1 MIGAWRRIGAIAGL
15 ALLASGCAAA
25 AARTAAPSG
34 EPPPPVVQVLPN
46 GLTLI
51 VQDHRAADIVAV
63 YLWVATGVR
72 YERPDGLGYAHF
84 QEHMLF
90 KGTERFGPGYID
102 RTVEGIG
109 GRSNAFTSFD
119 YTSFQI
125 TVPTEATQTAI
136 ELLDDM
142 AFRSTFDPKEIVAER
157 EVIFE
162 EARIEQDNPKT
173 AIIRQ
178 LYGLVFGD
186 HPYGRP
192 VLGTPETMNAATQD
206 KLKAFNRRYY
216 TPENMTLV
224 VVGPVDTGRVRAMTD
239 RTLGRA
245 RRTGYAP
252 PQTPPLG
259 PLSGV
264 VRRTVERP
272 EQQAHL
278 ALGWQAPSLT
288 DADSF
293 PLDLLSTI
301 MAGSKSSRL
310 PKILRDAE
318 GLVSGISM
326 SNSSLQLSG
335 IVYVQAELE
344 AADVERAERRILEEI
359 ARIQQEGPSEEERQL
374 AVTKA
379 ESEHAFSYETSD
391 GVASA
396 YGIAHTTGKLE
407 DELRYVERL
416 RTVTREQIRDAA
428 RKYLPLTDYARI
440 AFLPGKPK

>member
-1 MIGAWRRIGAIAGL
+1 MAAVF
-15 ALLASGCAAA
+15 ASGCA
-25 AARTAAPSG
+25 TASGRATAPAG
-34 EPPPPVVQVLPN
+34 EPPPPVLQVLPN

-90 KGTERFGPGYID
+90 KGTDKFAPGYID
-102 RTVEGIG
+102 RVVEGQG
-109 GRSNAFTSFD
+109 GRDNAFTSFD
-119 YTSFQI
+119 YTTFQI
-125 TVPTEATQTAI
+125 TVPSEAIRTAI

-142 AFRSTFDPKEIVAER
+142 AFRSTFDPKEITAER

-178 LYGLVFGD
+178 LYGLVFAD

-192 VLGTPETMNAATQD
+192 ALNHQ
-206 KLKAFNRRYY
+206 YY
-216 TPENMTLV
+216 TPENMALV
-224 VVGPVDTGRVRAMTD
+224 VVGPVEAKTVRAIVD
-239 RTLGRA
+239 RTFGRE
-245 RRTGYAP
+245 RRTGYAAP
-252 PQTPPLG
+252 TALPLR
-259 PLSGV
+259 PLSGL

-278 ALGWQAPSLT
+278 ALGWQAPSLSNP
-288 DADSF
+288 DSF

-301 MAGSKSSRL
+301 LAGSESSRMA
-310 PKILRDAE
+310 KTLRDSE
-318 GLVSGISM
+318 RIVSSISM
-326 SNSSLQLSG
+326 TNSSLQLSG
-335 IVYVQAELE
+335 IIYVQAALE
-344 AADVERAERRILEEI
+344 AADVEKAERRILEEI
-359 ARIQQEGPSEEERQL
+359 ARIQREGPTEEERQL

-391 GVASA
+391 GVAAA
-396 YGIAHTTGKLE
+396 YGLAQTMGKLE
-407 DELRYVERL
+407 DELRYLERL

-440 AFLPGKPK
+440 AFVPGKAK